1 MEFTRLEEV
10 RAGWSGDR
18 KYHAWDDGD
27 QEFFLRLSQP
37 EKWEKA
43 QSAFALQEKAFQLGL
58 PVSEPI
64 ELAKED
70 GQVRFV
76 ERWLS
81 GQMAE
86 DALPA
91 LPQEEQYRLGWEAGE
106 ILRALHTIPAPA
118 EAEDWESRFN
128 RKMERKI
135 QLYRE
140 CPFQYE
146 NGEAFIRY
154 MEENR
159 GLLRGRPQCMQH
171 GDYHTGNMMLCGGKL
186 FVIDFDR
193 PDAGDPWEEFNRI
206 VWSAQ
211 LSPAFARGTVDG
223 YFDGAPPLAFWKLLA
238 LYIANNTL
246 GSLPWAVPFGEE
258 QMDIMREQAAQVLDW
273 YDGME
278 NPVPPGTGHKKAR
291 QLETAVWLSLC
302 GKVTG

>member
-18 KYHAWDDGD
+18 KYHAWDDGG

-81 GQMAE
+81 GQMAK

-91 LPQEEQYRLGWEAGE
+91 LPQEEQYCLGREAGE

-128 RKMERKI
+128 RKIERKI

-146 NGEAFIRY
+146 
-154 MEENR
+154 
-159 GLLRGRPQCMQH
+159 
-171 GDYHTGNMMLCGGKL
+171 TGKL
-186 FVIDFDR
+186 SSGTWRKTGGFSGGGPSVCST
-193 PDAGDPWEEFNRI
+193 GTTT
-206 VWSAQ
+206 
-211 LSPAFARGTVDG
+211 RGT
-223 YFDGAPPLAFWKLLA
+223 
-238 LYIANNTL
+238 
-246 GSLPWAVPFGEE
+246 
-258 QMDIMREQAAQVLDW
+258 
-273 YDGME
+273 
-278 NPVPPGTGHKKAR
+278 
-291 QLETAVWLSLC
+291 
-302 GKVTG
+302 

>member
-18 KYHAWDDGD
+18 KYHAWDDGG

-64 ELAKED
+64 ELAQEE

-81 GQMAE
+81 GQMAK

-91 LPQEEQYRLGWEAGE
+91 LPQEEQYRLGREAGE

-128 RKMERKI
+128 RKIERKL

-140 CPFQYE
+140 CPLQYE
-146 NGEAFIRY
+146 NGGAFVRY
-154 MEENR
+154 LEENR
-159 GLLRGRPQCMQH
+159 GLLHGRPQCRQH
-171 GDYHTGNMMLCGGKL
+171 GDYHVGNMLFGGGKL
-186 FVIDFDR
+186 YLIDFDR

-206 VWSAQ
+206 PWCVQA
-211 LSPAFARGTVDG
+211 SPAFASGMVDG
-223 YFDGAPPLAFWKLLA
+223 YFGGEPPLAFWKLLA
-238 LYIANNTL
+238 LYISSNTL
-246 GSLPWAVPFGEE
+246 GSLPWSSPYGEGE
-258 QMDIMREQAAQVLDW
+258 IRVAKQQAAEVLGW
-273 YDGME
+273 YDNMKRF
-278 NPVPPGTGHKKAR
+278 VPHWYQPAKE
-291 QLETAVWLSLC
+291 Q
-302 GKVTG
+302 

>member
-1 MEFTRLEEV
+1 MRLP
-10 RAGWSGDR
+10 
-18 KYHAWDDGD
+18 
-27 QEFFLRLSQP
+27 QP

-64 ELAKED
+64 ELAQEE

-206 VWSAQ
+206 PWCVQA
-211 LSPAFARGTVDG
+211 SPAFASGMVDG
-223 YFDGAPPLAFWKLLA
+223 YFGGEPPLEFWKLLA
-238 LYIANNTL
+238 LYISSNTL
-246 GSLPWAVPFGEE
+246 GSLPWSIPYGEGE
-258 QMDIMREQAAQVLDW
+258 IRVAKQQAAEVLGW
-273 YDGME
+273 YDNMKRW
-278 NPVPPGTGHKKAR
+278 VPRWYQPAKE
-291 QLETAVWLSLC
+291 Q
-302 GKVTG
+302 

>member
-18 KYHAWDDGD
+18 KYHAWDDGG
-27 QEFFLRLSQP
+27 QEFFLRLSPP

-64 ELAKED
+64 ELAQEE

-91 LPQEEQYRLGWEAGE
+91 LPQEEQYCLGREAGE

-118 EAEDWESRFN
+118 ETEDWESRFN

-211 LSPAFARGTVDG
+211 LSPAFARGTVDD

-278 NPVPPGTGHKKAR
+278 NPVPRWYRA
-291 QLETAVWLSLC
+291 
-302 GKVTG
+302 

>member
-18 KYHAWDDGD
+18 KYHAWDDGG

-37 EKWEKA
+37 EKWENA

-64 ELAKED
+64 ELAQEE

-91 LPQEEQYRLGWEAGE
+91 LPQEEQYRLGREAGE

-193 PDAGDPWEEFNRI
+193 PASSGAPSSPPPLPEARWTATLTGRRL
-206 VWSAQ
+206 WPSGSCWPCT
-211 LSPAFARGTVDG
+211 SPAT
-223 YFDGAPPLAFWKLLA
+223 
-238 LYIANNTL
+238 
-246 GSLPWAVPFGEE
+246 PWAPC
-258 QMDIMREQAAQVLDW
+258 
-273 YDGME
+273 
-278 NPVPPGTGHKKAR
+278 PGPCPLGR
-291 QLETAVWLSLC
+291 SRWI
-302 GKVTG
+302 